1 MVTKKLAALVALL
14 SLTSVVTAGDNQGHS
29 GGSGQENSTD
39 DFFHGFSGLG
49 HENDDSNGQCKQ
61 GPQGPQGPAGGEG
74 PAGPVGPPGPPSLGS
89 YLSIAAPVVLN
100 GSHRP
105 GEFNFSNPLQVTS
118 SGTDITLSFDT
129 SADGHIVINTTG
141 SYQVTYALTPQ
152 DNNPGT
158 LNPDSCR
165 VELTVNDGSTSK
177 AGAATYFKGV
187 GDSKGNFSYSTSGV
201 SVILNLN
208 QADRL
213 QIAPV
218 SPQTVCVANE
228 VEKSLHIGSISV
240 LRLK

>member
-49 HENDDSNGQCKQ
+49 HEKDDSNGQCK
-61 GPQGPQGPAGGEG
+61 QGPQGPAGGEG

-177 AGAATYFKGV
+177 SGAATYFKGV

-218 SPQTVCVANE
+218 SPQTVCVANDLG
-228 VEKSLHIGSISV
+228 EKSLHIGSISV